1 MGDPTSNFRCDGVD
15 DNLELSISIT
25 LPVANEALLRLE
37 VLPLLEYEILLE
49 FKKKQTSLFINLLL
63 TVTIIEGISSFLVLD
78 FPRFWS

>member
-25 LPVANEALLRLE
+25 LPVANDALLRLE
-37 VLPLLEYEILLE
+37 VLPLLEDEILLE
-49 FKKKQTSLFINLLL
+49 LKKQRSLLNNLLL
-63 TVTIIEGISSFLVLD
+63 TVTIVERIGNFLVLN